1 MERFSRPQ
9 DPLFAELNSSVRFDW
24 RLAPYD
30 IDQSRAHARAL
41 LTLGVLDEAELKR
54 IDEGLERISREL
66 DEGSFRFDE
75 GDEDIHMAIERR
87 LTEIVGPLGGKIHT
101 ARSRNDQVATDL
113 AMFVRAHS
121 LRAIDLIAEL
131 MRRVLSLAERHRDW
145 PMPGYT
151 HLQRAQPVYLA
162 HHLLAYLWMFHRD
175 ARRFQ
180 HTVDAT
186 RELPAGSG
194 AIAGV
199 NWTLDREAIARDLG
213 FASTSQNSI
222 DAVSNRDFAL
232 DYLAAAS
239 IAAVHLSR
247 LGSEIVLWSSQEFGF
262 CDIGDSFS
270 SGSSIMPQKR
280 NPDAAELMRAKG
292 PRVAA
297 DLASL
302 TGTMHALPLAYSKD
316 LQEDKEPLFDAVD
329 NLELCVAAAAEML
342 GSISFNKGALEAAAS
357 DEFLAATDLADL
369 MVRHG
374 VPFRKAHGVVTELVR
389 AMVDEGRELSD
400 ISNDD
405 LPDLPADA
413 LETFRREL
421 GKRGLIES
429 KVSRG
434 GTGSGPLQRQLD
446 EARRALSE
454 VGG

>member
-1 MERFSRPQ
+1 MTRFDEPQ
-9 DPLFAELNSSVRFDW
+9 DPLFGDLNSSVRFDW

-30 IDQSRAHARAL
+30 VDQSRAHARAL
-41 LTLGVLDEAELKR
+41 LSLGVLDEAELKR

-75 GDEDIHMAIERR
+75 GDEDIHMSIERR

-121 LRAIDLIAEL
+121 YRATELISEL
-131 MRRVLSLAERHRDW
+131 MRRLLSLAEEHRDW

-162 HHLLAYLWMFHRD
+162 HHLLAYLWMFRRD
-175 ARRFQ
+175 ARRFAG
-180 HTVDAT
+180 TLDAT
-186 RELPAGSG
+186 LEMPAGSG
-194 AIAGV
+194 ALAGV
-199 NWTLDREAIARDLG
+199 NWALDREAIARDLA
-213 FASTSQNSI
+213 FSSVTQNSI
-222 DAVSNRDFAL
+222 DAVSNRDFVL

-239 IAAVHLSR
+239 TCAMHLSR
-247 LGSEIVLWSSQEFGF
+247 LGSELVLWSSQEFGF
-262 CDIGDSFS
+262 CVIGDSFS

-292 PRVAA
+292 PRIAA

-302 TGTMHALPLAYSKD
+302 TGSMHALPLAYSKD

-329 NLELCVAAAAEML
+329 NLELCLAAAAGIL
-342 GSISFNKGALEAAAS
+342 DSISFDKGALEAAAS

-374 VPFRKAHGVVTELVR
+374 VPFRKAHGAVAELVR
-389 AMVDEGRELSD
+389 KMIDEGRELSD
-400 ISNDD
+400 LTSDD
-405 LPDLPADA
+405 LPDVPADA
-413 LETFRREL
+413 LETFRNEL
-421 GKRGLIES
+421 GKRGLIEA
-429 KVSRG
+429 KISRG
-434 GTGSGPLQRQLD
+434 GTASGPLQRQLD
-446 EARRALSE
+446 EARRALTE
-454 VGG
+454 VWG